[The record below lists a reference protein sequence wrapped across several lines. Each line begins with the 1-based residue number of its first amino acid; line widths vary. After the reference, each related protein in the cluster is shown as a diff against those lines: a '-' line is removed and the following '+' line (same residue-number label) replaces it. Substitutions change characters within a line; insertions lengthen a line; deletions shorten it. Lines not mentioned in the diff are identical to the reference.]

1 VHSLCNPISLLFSF
15 LQPNVLDG
23 VAYWI
28 HLNPKVT
35 IFYQGAPVLG
45 WYILCQGHAKL
56 LLRTVKGK
64 RLLLW
69 FAKPG
74 DVLNLT
80 VSGTHAFSAEAI
92 DHCSVG
98 LIERDQVFLL
108 LQKHPEL
115 LEETFRRLSLWEA
128 RFLQRLEDLRA
139 LGVWERLV
147 RVLLELG
154 EEHGIKEDAGIRIDL
169 PLRLRDVAEM
179 IGASPQTASQELH
192 ALISRGL
199 LNVAWPTL
207 FLVGDLAHLRKPG

>member
-1 VHSLCNPISLLFSF
+1 VHSLCSPISLLFSF
-15 LQPNVLDG
+15 LQPDVPNG

-35 IFYQGAPVLG
+35 IFHQGAPVLG
-45 WYILCQGHAKL
+45 WYILCQGRAKL

-64 RLLLW
+64 GLLLW
-69 FAKPG
+69 FSKPG

-98 LIERDQVFLL
+98 LVERDQVFLL
-108 LQKHPEL
+108 LQKYPEL
-115 LEETFRRLSLWEA
+115 LKEAFRRLSLWEE
-128 RFLQRLEDLRA
+128 RLVRRVEDLVAR
-139 LGVWERLV
+139 GVRERLV

-192 ALISRGL
+192 ALVRKGL
-199 LNVAWPTL
+199 LKVDWPWL
-207 FLVGDLAHLRKPG
+207 FICDPAGLRKSG